1 MTFFYNTGISAYNLA
16 IRLAAPFNEKA
27 KLLNKGRKEV
37 WEKIRTI
44 QRGNQRLVWFH
55 AASLGEFEQGRP
67 VIEKLKQT
75 EPDTKILLTFFSPS
89 GYEIR
94 KNYTE
99 ADYILYL
106 PADTKRNAIRFIE
119 TLRPDAAIFIKYGFW
134 FHYLHELVMWALL

>member
-67 VIEKLKQT
+67 VIADRTGHQ
-75 EPDTKILLTFFSPS
+75 DSADFFFSV
-89 GYEIR
+89 R
-94 KNYTE
+94 
-99 ADYILYL
+99 L
-106 PADTKRNAIRFIE
+106 
-119 TLRPDAAIFIKYGFW
+119 
-134 FHYLHELVMWALL
+134 

>member
-89 GYEIR
+89 GYEIIQ
-94 KNYTE
+94 KQITFF
-99 ADYILYL
+99 IYL
-106 PADTKRNAIRFIE
+106 PIQNEMQSGLLKPSGRMLQYSLNTNFGFIICMNSATGRFPSI
-119 TLRPDAAIFIKYGFW
+119 
-134 FHYLHELVMWALL
+134 